1 MCLPPSTIFSTQCG
15 FYDALFPLKLNFPKE
30 RKIQGGSG
38 IRETEA
44 IVVIMMVFLPFS
56 LSVFLSVPEFEK
68 SIQ

>member
-1 MCLPPSTIFSTQCG
+1 MFATLYYFLHTMWFLRCFVPFKIEFS
-15 FYDALFPLKLNFPKE
+15 K
-30 RKIQGGSG
+30 RKKNTAGWHGR
-38 IRETEA
+38 RETEA